1 MDARTWQS
9 ELSRFRAM
17 SQLEQLCWLSGLLF
31 LLSMFAR
38 DTYEA
43 GTSGVTRPEDLR
55 RFNELIHRVATY
67 QKKVA
72 TAYAGGLPDDSLF
85 RMLEDQLKE
94 LGVPSQ
100 QLLESLP

>member
-1 MDARTWQS
+1 MGTRTWQS

-17 SQLEQLCWLSGLLF
+17 SQLEQLCWLSCLLF
-31 LLSMFAR
+31 TLSMLAR

-43 GTSGVTRPEDLR
+43 GTNGVTRPDDLR

-72 TAYAGGLPDDSLF
+72 TSYAGGLPDEALF
-85 RMLEDQLKE
+85 RMLEDQIKE
-94 LGVPSQ
+94 LGMQSF
-100 QLLESLP
+100 QLLASLP